1 MNYSIKTSII
11 ILTYN
16 ELQAGTIP
24 CVESIYK
31 YTDINDFELIII
43 DNASRDNTPRYL
55 QELKEKYN
63 NVKIQLNAKNKGF
76 PAGMNDGLKLADG
89 EFLVLLNNDILV
101 TPDWLNDLLAPLK
114 TNSEIGL
121 VGPLSNNVGTEQRI
135 DIEGLDKNNY
145 VDYTREYLNR
155 HKREI
160 FFTKRICFSCVAL
173 RHDVFEN
180 IGFLDENFGIGFYED
195 DDYCLRILKAG
206 YKLAVA
212 EGCFIYHQGS
222 LSFDKANRDHG
233 LKNELYLCK
242 KHNFT
247 WTGTVTAIA
256 YLNKIKDDLLKYQS
270 THSALDPNLE
280 KIMVRLKG
288 FEDYLAGLN
297 KFEIKARKRMKP
309 TFLERFKRGF
319 SAPERFIRKQIL
331 KKT

>member
-1 MNYSIKTSII
+1 MKTSII

-16 ELQAGTIP
+16 ELQEGTIP
-24 CVESIYK
+24 CVESIYEH
-31 YTDINDFELIII
+31 TNINDFDLIIV
-43 DNASRDNTPRYL
+43 DNASKDATPKYL
-55 QELKEKYN
+55 QGLKEKYH
-63 NVKIQLNAKNKGF
+63 NVKIQLNSKNKGF
-76 PAGMNDGLKLADG
+76 PAGMNDGLKLAEG

-101 TPDWLNDLLAPLK
+101 TPDWLSSLLAPLI
-114 TNSEIGL
+114 TNPEIGL
-121 VGPLSNNVGTEQRI
+121 VGPISNNVGTEQRI

-155 HKREI
+155 HKGEV

-173 RHDVFEN
+173 RRDVFEK
-180 IGFLDENFGIGFYED
+180 IGFLDEKFGIGFYED
-195 DDYCLRILKAG
+195 DDYCLRIQKAD
-206 YKLAVA
+206 YKLAVT

-256 YLNKIKDDLLKYQS
+256 YLKKIKEDLLKYKS
-270 THSALDPNLE
+270 SHSDLDPNLE
-280 KIMVRLKG
+280 KVMVRLKG
-288 FEDYLAGLN
+288 FEDYLIGLN
-297 KFEIKARKRMKP
+297 KFEIKTRKRMKP
-309 TFLERFKRGF
+309 TLFEKIKKIF
-319 SAPERFIRKQIL
+319 SAPERFIRKQIF